1 MDATF
6 VGIDVSKD
14 RLDVAVLP
22 AGDLF
27 VVPRDAAGLDQLLAR
42 LRPLRPEA
50 IALEATGGFE
60 TVVAATLGA
69 AGLPVVVVN
78 PAAVRAFGKA
88 LGLRAKTD
96 PIDARLI
103 ARFVATTR
111 PEARPLPDEATQRL
125 ADLVSPAAARSSP

>member
-60 TVVAATLGA
+60 TVVAAALGA
-69 AGLPVVVVN
+69 AGLC
-78 PAAVRAFGKA
+78 RWSSS
-88 LGLRAKTD
+88 
-96 PIDARLI
+96 
-103 ARFVATTR
+103 TR
-111 PEARPLPDEATQRL
+111 PPSAPSARRSACAPRPIRST
-125 ADLVSPAAARSSP
+125 PA